1 MKAHVHRYS
10 GPAALIV
17 ALLALV
23 VAMSPLAIGASAI
36 TRVTSKPRPHAILRL
51 DKKAKFPVRAIPTVR
66 RARNSSRLGG
76 KTLSAV
82 TPSCAPTT
90 VDLGTWC
97 LMASPYPTA
106 GNEVGR
112 TNYLFATEKCVSL
125 GGYLPTA
132 AQLVG
137 AASRV
142 KLSSTISDSQLT
154 ASTDLDPGDG
164 LKDRREMS
172 ASLTTTSA
180 GSSAA
185 GSQGVSDG
193 SRGDPN
199 QGEPN
204 PVPLPAN
211 PTPDTLQYITVYDK
225 GDRGGFAG
233 SRPVSEPES
242 FRCAFNK
249 VPGASSDEDGAGQGT
264 GQTIG

>member
-1 MKAHVHRYS
+1 M
-10 GPAALIV
+10 AA
-17 ALLALV
+17 
-23 VAMSPLAIGASAI
+23 
-36 TRVTSKPRPHAILRL
+36 
-51 DKKAKFPVRAIPTVR
+51 
-66 RARNSSRLGG
+66 
-76 KTLSAV
+76 
-82 TPSCAPTT
+82 
-90 VDLGTWC
+90 
-97 LMASPYPTA
+97 PYPTA

-112 TNYLFATEKCVSL
+112 TNYQFATDKCVEL

-132 AQLVG
+132 AQLIG

-142 KLSSTISDSQLT
+142 KLSSTITDSQLAAT
-154 ASTDLDPGDG
+154 IDLDPSDG

-172 ASLTTTSA
+172 ATLVTTAA

-185 GSQGVSDG
+185 GSEGVSDG

-242 FRCAFNK
+242 FRCAFDK
-249 VPGASSDEDGAGQGT
+249 VPGASSDEAGAGQGT
-264 GQTIG
+264 SQTIG

>member
-1 MKAHVHRYS
+1 MKALAHHYS

-17 ALLALV
+17 ALLAFV
-23 VAMSPLAIGASAI
+23 VAMSPLADGAS
-36 TRVTSKPRPHAILRL
+36 RSSKPRPYGILRL
-51 DKKAKFPVRAIPTVR
+51 DKKAKVPVRAIPTVR
-66 RARNSSRLGG
+66 KARNSSRLGG

-82 TPSCAPTT
+82 TPSCSPTT

-106 GNEVGR
+106 GKEVGR
-112 TNYLFATEKCVSL
+112 TNYQFASDKCVAL
-125 GGYLPTA
+125 GGWLPTA
-132 AQLVG
+132 AQLIG

-142 KLSSTISDSQLT
+142 KLSSTITDSQLT
-154 ASTDLDPGDG
+154 ASIDLDPSDG

-172 ASLTTTSA
+172 STLATTSA

-204 PVPLPAN
+204 PVPQPAN
-211 PTPDTLQYITVYDK
+211 PAPDTLQYITVYDK
-225 GDRGGFAG
+225 NDDGGFAG
-233 SRPVSEPES
+233 SRPVSEPET

-249 VPGASSDEDGAGQGT
+249 IPGASSDEDGAGQGT